1 MPIQKRLMPAAS
13 LFVSILILYGVARYY
28 SPYLVFHVVEHSL
41 MQKAPASADAAQ
53 LRGRLHAFLAAVPD
67 QGKKMERLLRIS
79 EYLEKVQYLA
89 PEELETLLP
98 LEGEENSKPR
108 STG

>member
-1 MPIQKRLMPAAS
+1 
-13 LFVSILILYGVARYY
+13 
-28 SPYLVFHVVEHSL
+28 
-41 MQKAPASADAAQ
+41 
-53 LRGRLHAFLAAVPD
+53 LHAFLAAVPD

-108 STG
+108 RTG